1 VRRIDVQI
9 IDRPAPMGSVVQQT
23 IRTWRSSLR
32 LCVRRRIGQTGCDD
46 RVRAGDSTQV
56 RTPDRALRV
65 HRFVRILGCVTIDV
79 KHLCQDFSS
88 PVKKV
93 RHIHQAEYIN
103 QQKVTMLIRFQTNA
117 ISLELNRL
125 PKGPFWRREISKS
138 SQSTRGNPTI
148 GQNHSACQTHWRK
161 PTDLRGRKLEFEPG
175 GLYGFSKS
183 MSSTPKLA
191 NVGDDRGRVVDLT
204 QVKNGRPSPSRPS
217 LGHRP
222 FYWVSVLDQS
232 SEIPVNR
239 FRSLGFPFLDQPNL
253 CNRKRT
259 THAVRSMYNE

>member
-1 VRRIDVQI
+1 MEWTSGHAKTQRRKGRKPKASYKSSDRMRTQI
-9 IDRPAPMGSVVQQT
+9 GSCERPMLCNPESSRDCAKN
-23 IRTWRSSLR
+23 RRADHRSSCSDGISSAANHSNMAIFFASLR
-32 LCVRRRIGQTGCDD
+32 LCVRRRIGQNGCDD

-148 GQNHSACQTHWRK
+148 GQNHSACQTNWRK

-191 NVGDDRGRVVDLT
+191 NATIHRCRG
-204 QVKNGRPSPSRPS
+204 K
-217 LGHRP
+217 
-222 FYWVSVLDQS
+222 
-232 SEIPVNR
+232 
-239 FRSLGFPFLDQPNL
+239 
-253 CNRKRT
+253 
-259 THAVRSMYNE
+259 